1 MTCGM
6 APELHTPVLADEAVK
21 LLLASAPG
29 LFVDATVGT
38 GGHAERLL
46 RESKSE
52 VRLFGVD
59 RDPRAIEEARSRLA
73 PFGSRV
79 ELVNGNFRRIGEI
92 LGDRT
97 CGGCLLDLGVST
109 LQLSDAARG
118 FSYLADGPLDM
129 TMGPDGRS
137 VRSLLSTS
145 SSREIAAILREYGEE
160 RRSNAIAREIVRRRD
175 AGAMET
181 TFHLRDAVAAVAAPH
196 RTFESL
202 SRVFQA
208 LRIWAN
214 EELESLDE
222 FLPQAVEHLTT
233 GGRIVIISY
242 HSLEDRRVKHFFRR
256 EERGCVCPPDIPE
269 CRCGRA
275 PRLSVLTR
283 RPVRPSAEEIESNP
297 RSRSAKLRAAERI

>member
-1 MTCGM
+1 M
-6 APELHTPVLADEAVK
+6 APELHTPVMAEEAVR
-21 LLLASAPG
+21 LLLSKDRG

-46 RESKSE
+46 RGSTDG
-52 VRLFGVD
+52 VRLFGID
-59 RDPRAIEEARSRLA
+59 RDPRAIEEARARLA

-79 ELVNGNFRRIGEI
+79 EFASGNFRRISEI

-97 CGGCLLDLGVST
+97 CDGILLDLGVST

-137 VRSLLSTS
+137 VRTLLSTAKTP
-145 SSREIAAILREYGEE
+145 EIAAILRAYGEE

-175 AGAMET
+175 AGAMAT
-181 TFHLRDAVAAVAAPH
+181 TFHLRDAVAAVALPH

-222 FLPQAVEHLTT
+222 FLPQAVERLAT

-242 HSLEDRRVKHFFRR
+242 HSLEDRKVKHFFRR

-283 RPVRPSAEEIESNP
+283 RPLRPSAEEIESNP